1 MYSPCSPF
9 SKSIGTTGRGIGPCY
24 EDKVSRKGIR
34 FLDLQNVDIFQKK
47 LKVYFT
53 NGYFEST
60 DEGDITIKNSYN
72 DFNYSQDI
80 QSVDGI
86 RNTDL
91 IDIRPRVSNYSVS
104 ESDRSPLEFFGRS
117 FDIMSS
123 RFELLVLTSIL

>member
-1 MYSPCSPF
+1 M
-9 SKSIGTTGRGIGPCY
+9 TQ
-24 EDKVSRKGIR
+24 DKNLTIYDFGFIQRISDKTAPT
-34 FLDLQNVDIFQKK
+34 KK

-72 DFNYSQDI
+72 DFNYSQDV
-80 QSVDGI
+80 QSIDEI

-104 ESDRSPLEFFGRS
+104 ESRS
-117 FDIMSS
+117 F
-123 RFELLVLTSIL
+123 SIRIFWKII